1 MAKRTP
7 LFFFPKPPRPQRFP
21 ISLNSASILE
31 FLPLFLLLPTN
42 HHQILRAQHAARTG
56 PLLLFQSKPGP
67 CSGLPAVLL
76 FLFRPSHQP
85 DAGRCRSGH
94 ACHFSPDYHLA
105 WHIFP
110 NLFGVC
116 RPAREEAFVL
126 STDVTRASGKAH
138 SYVWVSE
145 QTAPLLTW
153 HPLYHRQRQL
163 IASWNSIPAPALEA
177 SGLLHDMPGSKP
189 PPPFGP
195 SPCSLPVLAQD
206 YSTTFPEA
214 AEEEGF

>member
-1 MAKRTP
+1 MVELREAVDYITNHTATWISSKQLRLEMAKRTP
-7 LFFFPKPPRPQRFP
+7 LFFFPKLPRPQRFP

-94 ACHFSPDYHLA
+94 A
-105 WHIFP
+105 
-110 NLFGVC
+110 
-116 RPAREEAFVL
+116 
-126 STDVTRASGKAH
+126 T
-138 SYVWVSE
+138 
-145 QTAPLLTW
+145 
-153 HPLYHRQRQL
+153 
-163 IASWNSIPAPALEA
+163 
-177 SGLLHDMPGSKP
+177 
-189 PPPFGP
+189 
-195 SPCSLPVLAQD
+195 SLPITRRLLSVGWGGAASSWATGGTGIQP
-206 YSTTFPEA
+206 SAGCGHCVFPHLLPTSASSLLSE
-214 AEEEGF
+214 F

>member
-1 MAKRTP
+1 LVELREAVDYITNHTATWISSKQLRLEMAKRTP
-7 LFFFPKPPRPQRFP
+7 LFFFPKLPRPQRFP

-94 ACHFSPDYHLA
+94 ATSLP
-105 WHIFP
+105 I
-110 NLFGVC
+110 
-116 RPAREEAFVL
+116 
-126 STDVTRASGKAH
+126 T
-138 SYVWVSE
+138 
-145 QTAPLLTW
+145 TW
-153 HPLYHRQRQL
+153 HDIYFQICLVSVVLHEKRPLFCPL
-163 IASWNSIPAPALEA
+163 
-177 SGLLHDMPGSKP
+177 M
-189 PPPFGP
+189 
-195 SPCSLPVLAQD
+195 
-206 YSTTFPEA
+206 
-214 AEEEGF
+214 